1 MERKVNYVHVI
12 PTTKEIP
19 IPLYE
24 KLDKLGLIPN
34 EVRKGNIG
42 ASNYAE
48 HTIQPWS
55 VWIDY
60 DLNPWDADIVKR
72 VLRTKEE
79 SGMTEIDARI
89 MDYNKIKHICDERI
103 RQLELQKGPEIPK
116 LTCKVDYS
124 NDMPDYSISIAGDLT
139 SASILKIPE
148 EPTISYHLKGK
159 EIERYNEFCEKHKH
173 CPGSVRVM
181 FSHESGMGV
190 TVRVWCPFC
199 DQSSDITD
207 FDNW

>member
-1 MERKVNYVHVI
+1 MERINYCQSEINYTSI
-12 PTTKEIP
+12 PVE
-19 IPLYE
+19 LYN
-24 KLDKLGLIPN
+24 KLNKLGLIPN

-42 ASNYAE
+42 ASNYSK

-55 VWIDY
+55 IWIDY

-79 SGMTEIDARI
+79 SGMTKIEARI

-103 RQLELQKGPEIPK
+103 RQLELQKGPEITK

-124 NDMPDYSISIAGDLT
+124 GSNLDYSTCVSEDLAAT
-139 SASILKIPE
+139 TLCESSEKL
-148 EPTISYHLKGK
+148 TISYHLKGK
-159 EIERYNEFCEKHKH
+159 EIERYKEFCEKHKH
-173 CPGSVRVM
+173 CPSSVRVM
-181 FSHESGMGV
+181 FSHESGIGT

>member
-1 MERKVNYVHVI
+1 MERKVNCVQTFQ
-12 PTTKEIP
+12 TTKEIP
-19 IPLYE
+19 ISLYE

-42 ASNYAE
+42 TSNYSK

-55 VWIDY
+55 IWIDY
-60 DLNPWDADIVKR
+60 DLNAWDADIVKR

-79 SGMTEIDARI
+79 SGMTEIEARI

-116 LTCKVDYS
+116 LTCKIDYS
-124 NDMPDYSISIAGDLT
+124 DSTSEYPTSIARDITTT
-139 SASILKIPE
+139 SLSKNSE
-148 EPTISYHLKGK
+148 KPTISYYLKGK
-159 EIERYNEFCEKHKH
+159 EVERYNEFCEKHKH
-173 CPGSVRVM
+173 CPSSIRVM
-181 FSHESGMGV
+181 FSHESGIGV

>member
-1 MERKVNYVHVI
+1 MERKVSYI
-12 PTTKEIP
+12 QESPSTKEIP
-19 IPLYE
+19 ISLYE

-34 EVRKGNIG
+34 EVRKGNVG

-72 VLRTKEE
+72 TLRTKEE
-79 SGMTEIDARI
+79 PGMTEIEARI

-103 RQLELQKGPEIPK
+103 RQLELQRGPKIPK

-124 NDMPDYSISIAGDLT
+124 NDMPDYSISTAEYIT
-139 SASILKIPE
+139 TASLLKVPE

-159 EIERYNEFCEKHKH
+159 EVERYNEFCEKHKH
-173 CPGSVRVM
+173 CAGSVRVM
-181 FSHESGMGV
+181 FSRESGIGV